1 MTKRLAL
8 FLVVAGLLAGVA
20 VSAAAGRWSLI
31 YSDSDYLN
39 GSGDYWDYTMTLQTG
54 QKYWFLLTDLPW
66 DSDFDMR
73 CWRDSDHDRH
83 YDATG
88 ERVWYANDGFYGD
101 DESYTWTPT
110 ASASSQ
116 SSTPYV
122 LRVYSFDGR
131 GWYSLHVYKWVS

>member
-31 YSDSDYLN
+31 YTDSDYLN

-54 QKYWFLLTDLPW
+54 QTYRFLLTGVPW
-66 DSDFDMR
+66 LSDFDMR
-73 CWRDSDHDRH
+73 CWRDYDHDGH

-88 ERVWYANDGFYGD
+88 ERLWFANAGYSGE
-101 DESYTWTPT
+101 DESYDFNVQ
-110 ASASSQ
+110 ASAASQ

-122 LRVYSFDGR
+122 LRIYSFDGS
-131 GWYSLHVYKWVS
+131 GWYTLRVYKWVP